1 VKPKKKILVICPAP
15 ENVYPSQRLKYEQY
29 FGHWRDNG
37 YQIVVAPFMNH
48 AFWKIL
54 YKDGHLVAKL
64 FYTILDTSGD
74 CTIFYVL
81 RHTMLYMFT
90 CG

>member
-1 VKPKKKILVICPAP
+1 MKPKKKILVICPAP

-64 FYTILDTSGD
+64 FYTIFG
-74 CTIFYVL
+74 YL
-81 RHTMLYMFT
+81 RRLYDILRAPAYDVV
-90 CG
+90 